1 MSQSNNKHR
10 RTPLSLGQ
18 GNQKHGNGRKNS
30 NDSVDSHKL
39 SASVVVIDKMSS
51 IDNVTSSKA
60 EQSKQKPDAN
70 VATKE
75 KVKENGSNQ
84 QKNGS
89 STKNGNGLSAEKAV
103 AAVAPTQKDAS
114 KEVEVKESKK
124 EEPVKREDKKR
135 EEKETPKKEDK
146 AAKNGNEESATKSKN
161 VEPSDVIR
169 ESPRQ
174 KEIREKEEEK
184 SKIQEQKEIAE
195 AIAVFKAQEDVESL
209 TPPTVTVTPATPDVK
224 SVESPSSK
232 KRSSTNSTPVKG
244 SPGSATPTRPIV
256 ADPSVSLLQ
265 QSELYG
271 FGSDVDEMESLRM
284 DTDGY
289 GDSPMPKSAKA
300 VGKILKFSQSPLP
313 NRARV
318 SPFRRV
324 AETNASTFVNLS
336 TVSEMSTEA
345 SNSPAVIVVGA
356 ATVPGEHHYGSYR
369 HISGRK
375 STKPLRELTLQNTVR
390 ESYRRIKTDLDDS
403 ISSVNA
409 TMGSEINHG
418 SFSTPVVAVKG
429 RKRTNIGGSEP
440 DLTSVTESPKKA
452 RLDFSGFLGI
462 MASPVT
468 LLRNKFSRTSLL
480 CSTPN
485 GKKLNIDTAETEE
498 AEVDQAASGVV
509 DVDMVSVDLTEQQEP
524 NKTDVEVDVASVSNK
539 MDDSLDVVPVDA
551 NEIVIETEQLKSVD
565 DIKDKIAEEEA
576 RQDEAEAVAG
586 TDAPKKGRCAIM

>member
-1 MSQSNNKHR
+1 MSQSSNKSR
-10 RTPLSLGQ
+10 RTPLTLGQ
-18 GNQKHGNGRKNS
+18 GNPKHGNGRKNS
-30 NDSVDSHKL
+30 SDSGDSNKL
-39 SASVVVIDKMSS
+39 AGSVVVLDKMSAS
-51 IDNVTSSKA
+51 EISSATAKGELVKQKA
-60 EQSKQKPDAN
+60 EAN
-70 VATKE
+70 VVAKE
-75 KVKENGSNQ
+75 KTKENGSGQ
-84 QKNGS
+84 QKNGNS
-89 STKNGNGLSAEKAV
+89 AKNSNGASAEKAV
-103 AAVAPTQKDAS
+103 AAVAPTQKDGVKDVS
-114 KEVEVKESKK
+114 VKEAKK
-124 EEPVKREDKKR
+124 DEIEKKEDKKR

-146 AAKNGNEESATKSKN
+146 GKNASDESAAKPKN
-161 VEPSDVIR
+161 ADQPDVIR

-174 KEIREKEEEK
+174 KEIREREEVEK
-184 SKIQEQKEIAE
+184 SKVEQKEIAA
-195 AIAVFKAQEDVESL
+195 AIAIFKAQEDAQNL
-209 TPPTVTVTPATPDVK
+209 PAPTVTITPATPDVK
-224 SVESPSSK
+224 SAESPSSTK
-232 KRSSTNSTPVKG
+232 KRLSTSSTPVKN
-244 SPGSATPTRPIV
+244 SPGNATPTRS
-256 ADPSVSLLQ
+256 ADPSNSLLQ

-271 FGSDVDEMESLRM
+271 FGPDVDEMESLRM
-284 DTDGY
+284 EADGF

-300 VGKILKFSQSPLP
+300 VGKILKFSQSPA

-318 SPFRRV
+318 SPFRRA

-345 SNSPAVIVVGA
+345 TGSPAVVVGA
-356 ATVPGEHHYGSYR
+356 ATVPGEQSYGSYR

-375 STKPLRELTLQNTVR
+375 STKPLRELTLQHTMR

-409 TMGSEINHG
+409 TMGSEVNSG

-480 CSTPN
+480 CSTPH
-485 GKKLNIDTAETEE
+485 GKKLNIDTDEPEQGV
-498 AEVDQAASGVV
+498 VDQATSGDVEMVV
-509 DVDMVSVDLTEQQEP
+509 VDLTEQQEP
-524 NKTDVEVDVASVSNK
+524 NKTDIEVDVASVSNK
-539 MDDSLDVVPVDA
+539 LEDSLDVVPVDV

-586 TDAPKKGRCAIM
+586 GTDAPKKGRCAIM